1 MVKMGK
7 SVSGILTVMILF
19 HQKANP
25 TVKML
30 LAQTL
35 VRAYKGLSRMRGN
48 LHVRFLGGGG
58 AVMRCCYPT
67 SSPTRLCA
75 ENPGQV
81 TGVFLCLSAAALYL
95 MIFLP
100 PEAI

>member
-1 MVKMGK
+1 
-7 SVSGILTVMILF
+7 MILF
-19 HQKANP
+19 HQKANS

-67 SSPTRLCA
+67 CALRPASFRLQMRWLRSGT
-75 ENPGQV
+75 PV
-81 TGVFLCLSAAALYL
+81 TYLSKLLGIPELAAFLQ
-95 MIFLP
+95 
-100 PEAI
+100 PE

>member
-1 MVKMGK
+1 
-7 SVSGILTVMILF
+7 MILF

-67 SSPTRLCA
+67 LPTPCILQA
-75 ENPGQV
+75 AGALVAFANPSH
-81 TGVFLCLSAAALYL
+81 LL
-95 MIFLP
+95 
-100 PEAI
+100 E